1 MVIITPYITQRG
13 KNRATYITSMYAITS
28 AYFFIELVAGI
39 IIIIISPEGYKFPL
53 FGQLIV
59 AAVYLIV
66 LFGNMMADE
75 HTAQAVEKHEVELIY
90 VKESC
95 SMLKAIL
102 SDISDKHLYRQVE
115 RAYDLIQASPVKSA
129 ASVHSIESQ
138 VINEIDNLGLAV
150 RNGDA
155 VAISGIAD
163 KIARLANERNRLL
176 RLVN

>member
-1 MVIITPYITQRG
+1 MAHQVIDIKCPGCGAPTSTGETTCKYCHRPVIISTFNSVY
-13 KNRATYITSMYAITS
+13 SMPLPEVNKYAG
-28 AYFFIELVAGI
+28 AYRKALSENPDSMELNNSVAMC
-39 IIIIISPEGYKFPL
+39 
-53 FGQLIV
+53 
-59 AAVYLIV
+59 YL
-66 LFGNMMADE
+66 
-75 HTAQAVEKHEVELIY
+75 K
-90 VKESC
+90 
-95 SMLKAIL
+95 LK
-102 SDISDKHLYRQVE
+102 LYRQVE